1 MDAPSAGMYQVDT
14 GSNFDT
20 KINLFAGTG
29 CSAICIEGDDDDG
42 IGLDSL
48 IRFNVANAGTPAP
61 GGRLRRQLG
70 QMILNVGPE
79 KCSSPSSGRR
89 ARAER
94 PRVPARAALDPR
106 LLRRARH
113 VPQLIPIS
121 LRRKRAGHQ
130 MLDVTLVGYE
140 LNVDFNLYDG
150 SCTLLNTY
158 AGNFQVPNN
167 GAAAATYIFEAF
179 AYPTNTQTCTQ
190 YELDV
195 ALVANPCVGVQDDN
209 FEDNDSCAAASVI
222 APGSYTGLFAS
233 TTDLDFYKIDVPNG
247 MILNVDLAG
256 YTYDVDFDF
265 YVGGC
270 GVTPIFYADDFSYS
284 NNTGATQTVIFEA
297 ISDPTNAQPCTVYD
311 LNISMVPDPCAGPD
325 DNFEDNDDCATATQ
339 VGDGTYTGL
348 IILPTDNDY
357 FTFCV
362 PDGATVNVEIY
373 FTDALAD
380 IDLFLREASS
390 PYCGTGYNALN
401 DMLGYGYS
409 VTDNEIVAW
418 TNNLGYD
425 ATLVAEVDWFS
436 AGTHQCNT
444 YDLFLN
450 GTGCSGGSVTT
461 FCDPMNVN
469 STGLPTVTVATL
481 GSGVGSGL
489 HLDSNQG
496 PPSQFGYYLIGNTF
510 AEPGLV
516 VSNGRL
522 CLGVGAGT
530 AIGRYNVLGQMNS
543 IGQFNASG
551 VLQNFTGT
559 STTGT
564 GFDVPAAMP
573 FTGSPVIQS
582 GETWHFQLWHRESG
596 GFSNFSNG
604 VSVTFP

>member
-1 MDAPSAGMYQVDT
+1 MPV
-14 GSNFDT
+14 
-20 KINLFAGTG
+20 
-29 CSAICIEGDDDDG
+29 
-42 IGLDSL
+42 
-48 IRFNVANAGTPAP
+48 
-61 GGRLRRQLG
+61 
-70 QMILNVGPE
+70 
-79 KCSSPSSGRR
+79 KC
-89 ARAER
+89 
-94 PRVPARAALDPR
+94 
-106 LLRRARH
+106 
-113 VPQLIPIS
+113 
-121 LRRKRAGHQ
+121 
-130 MLDVTLVGYE
+130 LDVTPVGYE
-140 LNVDFNLYDG
+140 PNADFNPYDG